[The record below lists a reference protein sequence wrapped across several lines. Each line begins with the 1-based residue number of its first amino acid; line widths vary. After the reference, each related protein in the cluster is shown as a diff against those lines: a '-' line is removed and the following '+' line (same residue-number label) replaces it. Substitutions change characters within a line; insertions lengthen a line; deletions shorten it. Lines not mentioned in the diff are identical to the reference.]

1 MRARHDK
8 PGEVRRA
15 RPIDGDSIMHCEAM
29 PRLIC
34 RVAASLVLG
43 ACVLTMTSACAER
56 PDPRRTNFEIRGNEG
71 VAKYDPKTGR
81 LARID
86 IDHNKDGRI
95 ETFSYWDG
103 ARVIR
108 IEIDADSD
116 GRIDRWE
123 HYDESN
129 RLSRVGS
136 STRDD
141 GIEDTWTY
149 PDGDGRLE
157 RVDTDLNR
165 DGVVDKRET
174 FTVDSAASE
183 RRVLS
188 VVELEMGEDGRPR
201 RRLHYAADGTFQR
214 SEVLR

>member
-1 MRARHDK
+1 
-8 PGEVRRA
+8 
-15 RPIDGDSIMHCEAM
+15 MHCEAM
-29 PRLIC
+29 LY
-34 RVAASLVLG
+34 RVAAPLVLG
-43 ACVLTMTSACAER
+43 ICVLTVASACTEQ
-56 PDPRRTNFEIRGNEG
+56 PDPRRTNFEIRGRDG
-71 VAKYDPKTGR
+71 LAKYDPKTGR
-81 LARID
+81 LSRID

-95 ETFSYWDG
+95 ETFSHWDG
-103 ARVIR
+103 ARVLR
-108 IEIDADSD
+108 IEIDADRD
-116 GRIDRWE
+116 GRIERWE
-123 HYDESN
+123 HYGENN

-149 PDGDGRLE
+149 PDGDGRLA

-174 FTVDSAASE
+174 FTAGAAAPE

-188 VVELEMGEDGRPR
+188 VVELDMGEDGRPT

-214 SEVLR
+214 AEVLR

>member
-1 MRARHDK
+1 
-8 PGEVRRA
+8 
-15 RPIDGDSIMHCEAM
+15 MHCEAM
-29 PRLIC
+29 LY
-34 RVAASLVLG
+34 RVATPLVLG
-43 ACVLTMTSACAER
+43 ICVLTLASACTAQ
-56 PDPRRTNFEIRGNEG
+56 PDPRRTNFEIRGRDG
-71 VAKYDPKTGR
+71 LAKYDPKTGR
-81 LARID
+81 LSRID

-95 ETFSYWDG
+95 ETFSHWDG
-103 ARVIR
+103 ARVLR
-108 IEIDADSD
+108 IEIDADRD
-116 GRIDRWE
+116 GRIERWE
-123 HYDESN
+123 HYGENN

-149 PDGDGRLE
+149 PDGDGRLA

-174 FTVDSAASE
+174 FTAGAAAAE

-188 VVELEMGEDGRPR
+188 VVELDMGEDGRPT

-214 SEVLR
+214 AEVLR